1 MEEAKMILLEVVI
14 YIGVAAALF
23 TGLDVFLALK
33 TARGRKPEYFNSGYK
48 PEHGTEFCRAHLVG
62 RVSRLDDKALY
73 LIEIH
78 PEDAAKARAW
88 IVPKTELL
96 GVYLLKKGKYYK
108 LAFEGELYD

>member
-1 MEEAKMILLEVVI
+1 MEKMMVLYAVVI
-14 YIGVAAALF
+14 VIAVAAAIF

-33 TARGRKPEYFNSGYK
+33 TAHGGKPKYFNSGYK

-62 RVSRLDDKALY
+62 RVSQLDNKALY